1 MSHALEQHGSHI
13 SSFMKVVNHRLDKL
27 KEGMQLNYK
36 IINELTKSTTNFHKL
51 MTNLSVD
58 AFDQINKANE
68 IQIQLADVLSSVQSL
83 INGKITPHLI
93 PEHTLR
99 KTIDGIVG
107 ILQKDYP
114 QFHLIQNKP
123 SMFYQKDNFFFT
135 RRGSRCILQYNF
147 H

>member
-68 IQIQLADVLSSVQSL
+68 ILIQLVQSL

-123 SMFYQKDNFFFT
+123 SMFYQNAIFFFT
-135 RRGSRCILQYNF
+135 RRGSLCILQYNF

>member
-1 MSHALEQHGSHI
+1 
-13 SSFMKVVNHRLDKL
+13 
-27 KEGMQLNYK
+27 
-36 IINELTKSTTNFHKL
+36 

-68 IQIQLADVLSSVQSL
+68 IQIQLVQSL

-123 SMFYQKDNFFFT
+123 SMFYQNANFFFT